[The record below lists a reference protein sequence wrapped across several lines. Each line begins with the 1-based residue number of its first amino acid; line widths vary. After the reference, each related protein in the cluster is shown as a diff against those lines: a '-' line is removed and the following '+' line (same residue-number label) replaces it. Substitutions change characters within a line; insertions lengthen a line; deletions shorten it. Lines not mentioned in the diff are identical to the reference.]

1 MSYQQGYPPGPPR
14 RLTGLRRAA
23 TTNRAL
29 LPLRATTHPPGIP
42 AAAAHVPAAAGS
54 SSPGEEVWRW
64 WLPWMVSGHPVLLLC
79 LRRGLRV
86 LC

>member
-1 MSYQQGYPPGPPR
+1 M
-14 RLTGLRRAA
+14 LTIL
-23 TTNRAL
+23 
-29 LPLRATTHPPGIP
+29 GIP

-64 WLPWMVSGHPVLLLC
+64 WLPWMVVSVHPVVINEKATNMTFFFQLGHPVLLLC
-79 LRRGLRV
+79 LRGGLRV